1 VTLHAA
7 AAAAGART
15 VAQQAAR
22 RRTFAI
28 ISQLFRSEF
37 MLGRSS
43 AMNAAEIT
51 PLRVAHVRL

>member
-1 VTLHAA
+1 VRGLWAE
-7 AAAAGART
+7 
-15 VAQQAAR
+15 QAAR

-43 AMNAAEIT
+43 AMSAAEIT
-51 PLRVAHVRL
+51 PLRVAHIRP